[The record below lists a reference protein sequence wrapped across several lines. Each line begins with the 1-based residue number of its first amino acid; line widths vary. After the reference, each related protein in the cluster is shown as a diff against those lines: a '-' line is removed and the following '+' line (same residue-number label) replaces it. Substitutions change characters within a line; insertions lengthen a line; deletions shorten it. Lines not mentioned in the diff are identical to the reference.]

1 MSLPMRSASLTLPR
15 LMSRSGGAKPIITGH
30 PGDGGKL
37 DGAAAS
43 PPPLDGAATMRAPNR
58 RQSSV
63 LNLKNIPE
71 PPIVLDENYIFST
84 PDSAENIVF
93 ATTEAAAADG
103 IPVIRCAGA
112 QGGMVGA
119 KRGPGADAW
128 SRPGLALLGV
138 SQRRHAGQAGGAADV
153 RQVRRHQLPPAVPPD
168 LPHLHHTRRVAGP
181 AHGALRH
188 AQPH

>member
-1 MSLPMRSASLTLPR
+1 MSLPTRSASLTLPR
-15 LMSRSGGAKPIITGH
+15 LMSRSGGAKPIVTGH
-30 PGDGGKL
+30 QSDGKL

-103 IPVIRCAGA
+103 IPVIRCGEAEREL
-112 QGGMVGA
+112 VEA
-119 KRGPGADAW
+119 K
-128 SRPGLALLGV
+128 
-138 SQRRHAGQAGGAADV
+138 AA
-153 RQVRRHQLPPAVPPD
+153 RC
-168 LPHLHHTRRVAGP
+168 
-181 AHGALRH
+181 
-188 AQPH
+188 